1 MNTPFGR
8 YRFTR
13 LPFGVHSAQEVFHK
27 RINQSFEDIENVE
40 TDIDD
45 ILIWGTKDDEHDR
58 NLIKCM
64 DRAEKIGMTLNFS
77 KCIFKERQ
85 LTYLGHKL
93 SRDGIQPDDAKIKA
107 IYDMPRPIDKK
118 GVQRLLGMVNYVA
131 KFLPNTSA
139 ITAPLRELVK
149 KNAHW
154 KWSIEHTESFNR
166 IKEMLVSKQCL
177 VFYDVNK
184 EVTLQVDACNTG
196 LGAALLQDGKPVAYA
211 SRSMTAAQ
219 RNYAIIEKELLA
231 VLFGCERFHHYIYGK
246 EVRVMSD
253 HKPLEAIMKKPLS
266 SAPPRLQRMLLRLQ
280 KYNIVLSYKAG
291 KEMIL
296 ADTLSRAHIEETDS
310 EIPEDELV
318 AQVHMIY
325 NSCAATDDK
334 LQEIKQLT
342 SQDPV
347 LSEIANFVIQGWP
360 STRQNISEQ
369 MKPYWSYKDDLS
381 LINGIMFKGQ
391 RIVIPKIMRQEILK
405 KLHQAHMGI
414 EKTKLRARETVFWP
428 GINRQNEDMVKS
440 CETCLENQK
449 KQTKETMIGS
459 EIPKYPFQV
468 VGTVL
473 FYWNGQDFLLIV
485 DYYSRYWEI
494 EKLTNIRSKTVIQK
508 LKKIFARLG
517 IPEQLRS
524 DNGTQYTSSDFK
536 RFRKEWEFQHKTS
549 SPHYHQS
556 NGMAERHVQIAK
568 KLLTK
573 AKHSKQ
579 DPYLAILEALNIP
592 VDGFASPAQ
601 LISGRRYR
609 SILPINPQL
618 LKVEPISKDAFV
630 ERRQHIQE
638 NQVKYYNQ
646 HTKPLKV
653 LHGGETIRMLNEKK
667 WKPATVVQHS
677 NEPRSYIV
685 KNEDGDIY
693 RRNRQHLLK
702 TDDDTEQEEEKPTQI
717 QSGTNRDAKQK
728 EENKTCVN
736 QEVEEGN
743 DVRSTEEELNRG
755 IRTRSGRLS
764 KHL

>member
-1 MNTPFGR
+1 M
-8 YRFTR
+8 
-13 LPFGVHSAQEVFHK
+13 
-27 RINQSFEDIENVE
+27 
-40 TDIDD
+40 
-45 ILIWGTKDDEHDR
+45 
-58 NLIKCM
+58 
-64 DRAEKIGMTLNFS
+64 
-77 KCIFKERQ
+77 
-85 LTYLGHKL
+85 
-93 SRDGIQPDDAKIKA
+93 
-107 IYDMPRPIDKK
+107 
-118 GVQRLLGMVNYVA
+118 
-131 KFLPNTSA
+131 
-139 ITAPLRELVK
+139 
-149 KNAHW
+149 
-154 KWSIEHTESFNR
+154 
-166 IKEMLVSKQCL
+166 
-177 VFYDVNK
+177 
-184 EVTLQVDACNTG
+184 
-196 LGAALLQDGKPVAYA
+196 
-211 SRSMTAAQ
+211 
-219 RNYAIIEKELLA
+219 
-231 VLFGCERFHHYIYGK
+231 
-246 EVRVMSD
+246 MSD

-369 MKPYWSYKDDLS
+369 MKPYWSYKEDLS
-381 LINGIMFKGQ
+381 LINGILFKDQ

-428 GINRQNEDMVKS
+428 GINRQIEDMVKS

-449 KQTKETMIGS
+449 KQAKETMIGS

-468 VGTVL
+468 VGTDL

-536 RFRKEWEFQHKTS
+536 KFRKEWEFQHKTS

-579 DPYLAILEALNIP
+579 DPYLAILEALNTP

-618 LKVEPISKDAFV
+618 LKVEPISKDAYV

-653 LHGGETIRMLNEKK
+653 LHGGEKIRMLNEKK

-693 RRNRQHLLK
+693 RRNRQYLLK
-702 TDDDTEQEEEKPTQI
+702 TDDIVEISDDDTEQEEEKPTQI
-717 QSGTNRDAKQK
+717 QSGTIRDAKPK

-736 QEVEEGN
+736 QEIEEGN

-764 KHL
+764 KKPMRYGDYAT